1 MKSQKNISK
10 LTPEEWAAF
19 LNGEKDTETFSGEE
33 TSEMREMRE
42 AWELSGTVYS
52 HSAANPEKAWTQLNQ
67 KLNEVS
73 QPIQHQTH
81 HLFRRV
87 MQYAAGIIVLVAL
100 GVTGYWLMRPEQT
113 QTPQWVVQQTVMH
126 PIGIKQVT
134 LPDGTI
140 VSLNANSRIEYPE
153 TFNGQFRT
161 VKLVGEAFFNV
172 NHDALHPFIIETEG
186 AKIEV
191 LGTSFNVS
199 AYPGKEKVEVNVRTG
214 TVRLVS
220 TRKTAGK
227 QVEEILPAGQRGWV
241 NLNDGSTSHETA
253 VAPNYLSWVN
263 KEIKFKSTPL
273 SEVFSVLENT
283 YHIKVEGADASIDT
297 LQYTADF
304 EKQNLD
310 FIVDVIGRTM
320 NLKVSKTD
328 SGIVFARKK

>member
-19 LNGEKDTETFSGEE
+19 LNGERGAETFSGEE

-42 AWELSGTVYS
+42 AWELSGTVFS
-52 HSAANPEKAWTQLNQ
+52 HSAANPEKAWDQLNKQ
-67 KLNEVS
+67 LDETPQTVQ
-73 QPIQHQTH
+73 QPTR

-87 MQYAAGIIVLVAL
+87 MQYAAAIIVLVAL
-100 GVTGYWLMRPEQT
+100 GVTGYWLTRPEKT
-113 QTPQWVVQQTVMH
+113 IESQWVVQQTVMQ
-126 PIGIKQVT
+126 PATIKPVT

-153 TFNGQFRT
+153 SFSGQKRT
-161 VKLVGEAFFNV
+161 VKLVGEAFFDV
-172 NHDALHPFIIETEG
+172 HHDPMHPFIIKTEG
-186 AKIEV
+186 AQIEV

-220 TRKTAGK
+220 TRKTEGK
-227 QVEEILPAGQRGWV
+227 QTEEILPAGQRGWV
-241 NLNDGSTSHETA
+241 NLSDGTTSHELG

-263 KEIKFKSTPL
+263 KKIKFKNTPL
-273 SEVFSVLENT
+273 SDVFSVLENT
-283 YHIKVEGADASIDT
+283 YHVKVEGADAHIDT
-297 LQYTADF
+297 LRYTADF

-310 FIVDVIGRTM
+310 FIVDVIGRTL
-320 NLKVSKTD
+320 NLNVSKTD
-328 SGIVFARKK
+328 DGIVFAMKK